1 MKKTYT
7 ILLACIFAHTIAYA
21 QKVDFEEFLND
32 FYLLNNVTYESPR
45 FFAELKDDLVR
56 KFLPLPPPMCSKDGL
71 NDWRAASKWESDGLN
86 VVYAER
92 HINAPCDEEGYPWRE
107 GWFVSYDNSGNLID
121 YILGVKSGDRY
132 IHEINGTLSPTRITV
147 KIAAIS
153 KETMRNKHADAKS
166 IPCVVEFFDVFMD
179 GNGHFQKKKNH
190 MDSKGHLVW
199 NKGKHKFDIKV
210 AE

>member
-32 FYLLNNVTYESPR
+32 FYLINNVSFENPR
-45 FFAELKDDLVR
+45 YFSEVKEDLV
-56 KFLPLPPPMCSKDGL
+56 KKYLPLPLPMCSKDGI
-71 NDWRAASKWESDGLN
+71 NDWRAASKWESNGMN
-86 VVYAER
+86 IVFAER
-92 HINAPCDEEGYPWRE
+92 HVNMPCDEEGYPWRE

-121 YILGVKSGDRY
+121 YILGVKSGERY
-132 IHEINGTLSPTRITV
+132 VHEIKGTLSPMRITV

-179 GNGHFQKKKNH
+179 GNGHFHKKKNH